1 MASSYMRQ
9 REKTTNTYLPLQM
22 WSNTNFQPLDRSL
35 TNMGVYYVDF
45 SVNQLRQPAN
55 HHHGCLLLVIDLEK
69 VIG

>member
-1 MASSYMRQ
+1 
-9 REKTTNTYLPLQM
+9 
-22 WSNTNFQPLDRSL
+22 
-35 TNMGVYYVDF
+35 MGIYYVDF